1 MKRKGHE
8 GIGGGER
15 RIAKGKRRRT
25 GQRTGQRRKAEVQ
38 ESSSSTLILPISFQ
52 KDL

>member
-25 GQRTGQRRKAEVQ
+25 GQRTGQRGGR
-38 ESSSSTLILPISFQ
+38 Q
-52 KDL
+52 KYKNPLHPH